1 MAPLDEDLPQLGYD
15 AIAAALQCDVD
26 EVPRLK
32 RLPVVP
38 KMLAACPRVS
48 NFRRARAHGR
58 EPQASFVGAL
68 CYLPMLHVVAC
79 CGKRCRMV
87 CGFLGYTDAQAAV
100 IVSDKIWTSYKIRRP
115 ISIYRMT
122 YNP

>member
-1 MAPLDEDLPQLGYD
+1 M
-15 AIAAALQCDVD
+15 
-26 EVPRLK
+26 
-32 RLPVVP
+32 
-38 KMLAACPRVS
+38 
-48 NFRRARAHGR
+48 
-58 EPQASFVGAL
+58 GAL

-79 CGKRCRMV
+79 CGDRCKMV
-87 CGFLGYTDAQAAV
+87 CGFKGYEGSEIDV